1 MIIQENISLLPYNT
15 FRVDAWAKYMAFP
28 ATTDEI
34 VFLLKSRHHEFNPKI
49 VLGCGSNILFTRNF
63 EGLIIHPEIKG
74 IEVIKETE
82 DYVLVRAGCAE
93 NWDDFVKF
101 CVDNDW
107 GGIENLSLIPGT
119 VGASPVQNIGAYGVE
134 VKDVIEKVE
143 AIIFDK
149 AKNRVF
155 SAKECNFGYRDSIFK
170 KELKHK
176 CVITHVTFRLNK
188 QHIFRTHYPDLEKEL
203 DKYPDTTIQYI
214 RDAIISIRKQK
225 LPDPAQLGNAGSF
238 FKNPIVS
245 SDKANEIRRF
255 YPSMPA
261 YKAGENEVKLSAA
274 WLIETTGWK
283 GRKIN
288 NVGTFKKQP
297 LVIVNYGNATGKEII
312 DFAKKIQQAVQQQF
326 GILLEPE
333 VNIF

>member
-15 FRVDAWAKYMAFP
+15 FRIDAWTRYMAFP

-34 VFLLKSRHHEFNPKI
+34 VSLLKSRQQEFNPKI

-74 IEVIKETE
+74 IEVVKETE

-134 VKDVIEKVE
+134 VKDVVEKVE
-143 AIIFDK
+143 AIMIETSK
-149 AKNRVF
+149 KRTF
-155 SAKECNFGYRDSIFK
+155 SAKECSFGYRDSIFK

-176 CVITHVTFRLNK
+176 CIITHVTFRLNK

-283 GRKIN
+283 GRKIH
-288 NVGTFKKQP
+288 NVGTYKKQP

-312 DFAKKIQQAVQQQF
+312 DFAKKIQQAVKQQF